1 MFGLNKNV
9 YCIIKR
15 LHNRKFWWVISS
27 LYENKIIDYVMI
39 DQDLLILTLMKLYF
53 INLLLAL
60 ISVVEVVTLLMIH
73 MLEFVF
79 QIK

>member
-1 MFGLNKNV
+1 ML
-9 YCIIKR
+9 
-15 LHNRKFWWVISS
+15 
-27 LYENKIIDYVMI
+27 

-60 ISVVEVVTLLMIH
+60 ISVVEVVTILIIH